1 MTEMSPIGTVAR
13 LKPGLDG
20 ERHLDYRAKQGLSVP
35 GVETRVLDGEGNEVP
50 HEGQTMGE
58 LMVRGPW
65 VTGSY
70 YNDPSGAGSFTSD
83 GWFRTG
89 DVVTVDAEGYIEI
102 ADRTKDLIRSGGE
115 WISSVALENAL
126 MAHPK
131 VLEAAVIAVADERW
145 AERPLACVVPRPEA
159 RGQLQDAELNDY
171 LAQHFARWWLPERY
185 LYLDE
190 LPKTSV
196 GKFDKKALRQ
206 THASQTVTA

>member
-1 MTEMSPIGTVAR
+1 
-13 LKPGLDG
+13 L
-20 ERHLDYRAKQGLSVP
+20 EREPNEQLDYRAKQGPGVP
-35 GVETRVLDGEGNEVP
+35 GVETRVLDGDGNEVP
-50 HEGQTMGE
+50 HDGQTMGE

-65 VTGSY
+65 VTGAY
-70 YNDPSGAGSFTSD
+70 YNDESGAASFTDD

-89 DVVTVDAEGYIEI
+89 DVATVDAAGYIEI

-131 VLEAAVIAVADERW
+131 VLEAAVIAVPDERW

-159 RGQLQDAELNDY
+159 RGQLADAELTEY
-171 LAQHFARWWLPERY
+171 LAQQFARWWLPERY
-185 LYLDE
+185 LFLDE

-206 THASQTVTA
+206 THTTQVVTA